1 MAMSPSVSPSPKVM
15 LVVSG
20 PASCGKSTAI
30 KLAFESLLRRA
41 TIVAFSRSLPPVR
54 ADFLYFTD
62 REVAA
67 AVHWTPKIG
76 IATRGD
82 SAAEVSR
89 SLGFLM
95 SSGCKI
101 IVCATRTRGGPSKTA
116 LSIASTHGYIVTARP
131 KTPTPGS
138 VTRRGQVNDAF
149 AKAIRTW
156 IKRYARV

>member
-89 SLGFLM
+89 SLGFLL
-95 SSGCKI
+95 SSGCNI
-101 IVCATRTRGGPSKTA
+101 IVCATRSKGGPSIAA
-116 LSIASTHGYIVTARP
+116 LSFASTHGYFVTSHTKKPA
-131 KTPTPGS
+131 PGS
-138 VTRRGQVNDAF
+138 LVSMSRVNAADAKF
-149 AKAIRTW
+149 IRKW
-156 IKRYARV
+156 VRRYAGI